1 MATFYRMG
9 FKVQEHYSEGP
20 SFKES
25 VVNCHQLGVRELQ
38 PRRDQTISNFEFKL
52 KREKKIESDRTRM
65 NQSSLLAKLSRT
77 WLSLVQL
84 TLA

>member
-20 SFKES
+20 SLKES
-25 VVNCHQLGVRELQ
+25 VVNCQQLGVRELQ
-38 PRRDQTISNFEFKL
+38 PRRDQTISNSEFKL

-65 NQSSLLAKLSRT
+65 NQSSLLA
-77 WLSLVQL
+77 
-84 TLA
+84 